1 MERAPMA
8 ETGAVTQRIMPTR
21 YNRIRI
27 TPITEQKSIED
38 DSSYVRSV
46 SLEERA
52 TERRGLKR

>member
-1 MERAPMA
+1 MA